1 MIHLSRRSS
10 VTLAMRSRLDVKGR
24 TRLIEAM
31 RAILSILPLY
41 VLALMGAPAAAQ
53 DREVPYWA
61 SIRAAEVNMRVGP
74 SETYPIEWVY
84 HRPGL
89 PLKVLRIK
97 EGWRLVED
105 PDGASGWMVARFLS
119 PERTAMVIGKET
131 AEMRDGPEDGAK
143 LLWRVEP
150 GVVGKLI
157 SCDESWCR
165 FDTSGHAGWIR
176 QARLWGAGE
185 P

>member
-1 MIHLSRRSS
+1 MRSPLE
-10 VTLAMRSRLDVKGR
+10 VQGRARLIGAMR
-24 TRLIEAM
+24 LI
-31 RAILSILPLY
+31 RFILPLCLLTMLG
-41 VLALMGAPAAAQ
+41 VPASAQ

-61 SIRAAEVNMRVGP
+61 SIRADEINMRVGP
-74 SETYPIEWVY
+74 SETYPIAWVY

-119 PERTAMVIGKET
+119 PDRTAIVVGSGV
-131 AEMRDGPEDGAK
+131 ADMRDEPGDGAK

-150 GVVGKLI
+150 GVVGKLS
-157 SCDESWCR
+157 SCNDGWCR
-165 FDTSGHAGWIR
+165 FDAAGRVGWIR